1 MTLSVV
7 DSFAPPA
14 AAADDGAEAELA
26 SGAAAPA
33 APPLSFPDIVTKST
47 SHTALMHCSNHYGQ
61 LFSAP
66 NTKDSM
72 FGTEA
77 EFRSLL
83 ARTSRPPD
91 RGQGKARLLD
101 FPELEK
107 SPAPAKQRPCFCLS
121 CLYFLPEKNAG
132 FFFRIQIVPG

>member
-26 SGAAAPA
+26 SEAAAPA

-47 SHTALMHCSNHYGQ
+47 SHTALMHCSNQYGQ

-66 NTKDSM
+66 NVRHGS
-72 FGTEA
+72 
-77 EFRSLL
+77 
-83 ARTSRPPD
+83 
-91 RGQGKARLLD
+91 
-101 FPELEK
+101 
-107 SPAPAKQRPCFCLS
+107 
-121 CLYFLPEKNAG
+121 
-132 FFFRIQIVPG
+132 